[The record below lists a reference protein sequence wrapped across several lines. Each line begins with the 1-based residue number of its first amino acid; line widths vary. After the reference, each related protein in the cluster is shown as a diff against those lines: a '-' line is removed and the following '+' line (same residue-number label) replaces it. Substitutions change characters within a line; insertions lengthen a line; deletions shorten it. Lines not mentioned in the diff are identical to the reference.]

1 MTKDEMLWIADAV
14 SLGCLPCRMSGLG
27 PTPAEYHHKRQG
39 QGAGRRASH
48 YDGFPACP
56 AHHRGTQHP
65 AVPSIHLDKLMFVG
79 MFGTEAEL
87 VEQTRREV
95 AELRANTIGGAA

>member
-1 MTKDEMLWIADAV
+1 MTKDEKLWIADAV

-65 AVPSIHLDKLMFVG
+65 QIPSIHLDKARFIRQ
-79 MFGTEAEL
+79 FGTESAL
-87 VEQTRREV
+87 VEQTKRDAEV
-95 AELRANTIGGAA
+95 LHSNIIGRAS

>member
-1 MTKDEMLWIADAV
+1 MTKDEKLWIADAV

-39 QGAGRRASH
+39 QGAGRRACH

-65 AVPSIHLDKLMFVG
+65 AVPSIHLDKSRFIRQ
-79 MFGTEAEL
+79 FGTETAL
-87 VEQTRREV
+87 VEQTKRDV
-95 AELRANTIGGAA
+95 DALRNNVIGRAS

>member
-1 MTKDEMLWIADAV
+1 MTKDDKQYLNDIS
-14 SLGCLPCRMSGLG
+14 SLGCVACRIAGYG
-27 PTPAEYHHKRQG
+27 PTPAEIHHPREG
-39 QGAGRRASH
+39 QGMSQRAEHKS
-48 YDGFPACP
+48 GIPLCP

-65 AVPSIHLDKLMFVG
+65 AVPSIHLDKLRFVG

-95 AELRANTIGGAA
+95 AELRANTIGRAS